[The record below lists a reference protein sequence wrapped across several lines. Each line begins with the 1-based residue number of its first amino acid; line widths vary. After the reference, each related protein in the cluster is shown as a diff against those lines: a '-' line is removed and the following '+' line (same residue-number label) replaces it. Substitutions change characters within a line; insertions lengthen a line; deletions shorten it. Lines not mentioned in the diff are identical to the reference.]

1 MAARTGKDGKCVVG
15 GTLTKRLT
23 KWSLTGEVDESV
35 WADSDSAGYANRL
48 RGRQQATGSIEGKF
62 EIDREQYDLMR
73 EGDEVKL
80 VLWQSTVSGDY
91 WAFPTALIKSFELEF
106 DQDTQ
111 EVVGWSA
118 EWGSSGK
125 FYAPGQ
131 SGATSETLPA
141 S

>member
-1 MAARTGKDGKCVVG
+1 MTARTGKNGKCVIA

-23 KWSLTGEVDESV
+23 KWSLTAEVDESV
-35 WADSDSAGYANRL
+35 WADSDSAGYANAL
-48 RGRQQATGSIEGKF
+48 GGRRRATGSIEGKF
-62 EIDREQYDLMR
+62 ESDREQYDIMR

-80 VLWQSTVSGDY
+80 VLWQSTTAGDY
-91 WAFPTALIKSFELEF
+91 WQFPTVLIKNFEIEL

-118 EWGSSGK
+118 EWGSSGI

-131 SGATSETLPA
+131 ASAPAETLPT